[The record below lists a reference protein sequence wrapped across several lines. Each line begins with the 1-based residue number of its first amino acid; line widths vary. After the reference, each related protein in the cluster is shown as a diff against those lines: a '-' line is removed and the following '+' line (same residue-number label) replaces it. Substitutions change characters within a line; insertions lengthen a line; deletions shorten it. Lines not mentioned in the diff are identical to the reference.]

1 MNANTYFDKI
11 ADVRAPLYHLGQVVS
26 THASGQIIPAVIDR
40 VTWTPFQKSR
50 KIVWG
55 WRYTLRTEER
65 VSICRDEHEIFLPK

>member
-1 MNANTYFDKI
+1 
-11 ADVRAPLYHLGQVVS
+11 VS

-40 VTWTPFQKSR
+40 VVWTPFQKSR

-55 WRYTLRTEER
+55 WRYTLRTEDQ